1 MKLLPLCAA
10 TLLVSCSTP
19 PLTKRVDSLLLSRA
33 PGEVIAPV
41 ETTRGLALT
50 ARDARA
56 DAARL
61 VRDRAAAVERA
72 RGELAVAA
80 EHVDEARVA
89 AAEAAKRGTPAEAAA
104 AQAGYEELLG
114 IAEISRLRVAL
125 AKRALETAILRES
138 VALEET
144 ALAQARLELA
154 SGRAVERLD
163 LGSGAAI
170 ALADL
175 REEERFALREV
186 EHAKQRLSAA
196 RVAEE
201 RARGAFDGAL
211 EASASTRTGGR

>member
-1 MKLLPLCAA
+1 M
-10 TLLVSCSTP
+10 
-19 PLTKRVDSLLLSRA
+19 
-33 PGEVIAPV
+33 
-41 ETTRGLALT
+41 
-50 ARDARA
+50 
-56 DAARL
+56 
-61 VRDRAAAVERA
+61 
-72 RGELAVAA
+72 
-80 EHVDEARVA
+80 
-89 AAEAAKRGTPAEAAA
+89 
-104 AQAGYEELLG
+104 
-114 IAEISRLRVAL
+114 AL